1 MSIRGLSA
9 RQETG
14 DVSIGLLG
22 SLVTKQFLR
31 QTKWCVLLAQPPNAT
46 AAKMG
51 SARRRRLY
59 RQGLARRS

>member
-1 MSIRGLSA
+1 
-9 RQETG
+9 
-14 DVSIGLLG
+14 
-22 SLVTKQFLR
+22 VTKQFLR